1 MKDAMETLPAAAR
14 TDLTLYSDEQLLLRY
29 RDLADQDAF
38 RELLHR
44 YERELYSYLSRYLRD
59 ASLAEEV
66 FQATFLRVHQK
77 VRLYEE
83 GRGVRP
89 WIYSIATHQAIDA
102 LRRAG
107 RRQAVS
113 LDAEHGDSEAGGN
126 TLLDLL
132 EDEGRSPVAELEL
145 EERSVWARKA
155 VDELPDHLRQ
165 VVLLIYFQGLK
176 FREAAEALAIPLGT
190 VKSRMHL
197 ALVRLNEAWKRSHRS
212 ANEE

>member
-1 MKDAMETLPAAAR
+1 MKDATQALSAPSR
-14 TDLTLYSDEQLLLRY
+14 TALTEYSDEQLLLRY
-29 RDLADQDAF
+29 RESADQDAF

-44 YERELYSYLSRYLRD
+44 YERELYSYLCRYLRD

-66 FQATFLRVHQK
+66 FQTTFLRVHEK
-77 VRLYEE
+77 VRLYEA

-102 LRRAG
+102 LRRIG
-107 RRQAVS
+107 RRPAVS
-113 LDAEHGDSEAGGN
+113 LDAERGDVETDGS
-126 TLLDLL
+126 TLLDVL
-132 EDEGRSPVAELEL
+132 EDEGRGPVAELEL
-145 EERSVWARKA
+145 EERSAWARKA
-155 VDELPDHLRQ
+155 VDALPDYLRE

-176 FREAAEALAIPLGT
+176 FREAAEALGIPLGT

-197 ALVRLNEAWKRSHRS
+197 ALVRLNEAWKQSHRS